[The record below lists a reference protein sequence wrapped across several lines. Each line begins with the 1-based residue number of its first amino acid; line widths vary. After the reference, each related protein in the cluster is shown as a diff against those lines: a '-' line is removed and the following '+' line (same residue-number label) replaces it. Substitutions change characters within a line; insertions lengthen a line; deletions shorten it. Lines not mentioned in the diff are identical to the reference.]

1 MNQDVNCRFMAF
13 HILLEIVEGGRSFH
27 PQLVAQRYP
36 RVDSRNQSF
45 TVHLCFGVL
54 RFYFV
59 LQKALTALL
68 HKPLKAK
75 DKDLELL
82 MMVGLYQ
89 LFYTDTPQHAAINE
103 TVDAAHRI
111 APYAKGLVNA
121 VLRNALRQFD
131 DIKDI
136 LTHGNSQPAWLTARW
151 KKDWPNDWQA
161 LVAANQAHPPFV
173 LRVNPQKTNREDY
186 LGALSE
192 ANIGAAPLAH
202 SANGIA
208 ISEDV
213 AIQSLPGFEDGF
225 ASVQDGSAQLAAD
238 LLQLSKAQRVL
249 DACAAPGGK
258 TAHMLELE
266 PQLKEVVAIEKDEKR
281 VSLLQSTLD
290 RLQLS
295 AKVICAD
302 ASDTASWWDNQQF
315 DRILLDAPC
324 SATGV
329 IRRHPDIKLH
339 RQEKDLKQ
347 LTKIQSELLL
357 QLWPLL
363 KPGGILLY
371 ATCSTLAVENVQQ
384 ITHFLAT
391 HSDAEELPIDATWGI
406 AQTVGRQILP
416 GQDGMDGFY
425 YARLT
430 KRD

>member
-1 MNQDVNCRFMAF
+1 MNHAVNCRFMAF
-13 HILLEIVEGGRSFH
+13 HILLEIVRDGRSFH

-36 RVDSRNQSF
+36 RVDARNQSF

-59 LQKALTALL
+59 LQKALTTLL
-68 HKPLKAK
+68 HKPLKTK

-103 TVDAAHRI
+103 TVDAAHRV

-121 VLRNALRQFD
+121 VLRNALREETA
-131 DIKDI
+131 IKEI

-151 KKDWPNDWQA
+151 KKDWPNHWQA

-173 LRVNPQKTNREDY
+173 LRVNSQKVSRKDY
-186 LGALSE
+186 LDALQE
-192 ANIGAAPLAH
+192 AHIEAKPLAQTL
-202 SANGIA
+202 SGVA

-213 AIQSLPGFEDGF
+213 AIHSLPGFDEGW
-225 ASVQDGSAQLAAD
+225 ASVQDGSAQLAAE
-238 LLQLSKAQRVL
+238 LLQLAPAQRVL

-258 TAHMLELE
+258 TAHMLEHV
-266 PQLKEVVAIEKDEKR
+266 PQLQEVVAIEKDEKR
-281 VSLLQSTLD
+281 VELLQSTLD
-290 RLQLS
+290 RLKLT

-302 ASDTASWWDNQQF
+302 ASDTTTWWDNKPF

-339 RQEKDLKQ
+339 RQEKDIKQ
-347 LTKIQSELLL
+347 LTKIQSALLL

-384 ITHFLAT
+384 IADFLT
-391 HSDAEELPIDATWGI
+391 KHPDAAELPIDASWGI
-406 AQTVGRQILP
+406 AQAVGRQILP

-430 KRD
+430 KRS